1 VAAHPPRLT
10 TEVAWLRLR
19 NELASPCLR
28 VAERQAFDFQS
39 SLLVRRD
46 GGVVPARDV
55 PAKDSTEDVA
65 LTDALWRAATTQAR
79 RIVYALK
86 QSHAEI
92 YGRRLGVTELALITL
107 GAIERQLRRL
117 VISPVGG
124 KAILLVRPPHATTF
138 DTTVNDG
145 KTLGLHDLSLRHPEL
160 TWCTRVIYSAGEE
173 FP

>member
-1 VAAHPPRLT
+1 VWYRPGMYHLKTRPKA
-10 TEVAWLRLR
+10 LRWQMHSGGQPQRRPDGLCMR
-19 NELASPCLR
+19 
-28 VAERQAFDFQS
+28 S
-39 SLLVRRD
+39 S
-46 GGVVPARDV
+46 
-55 PAKDSTEDVA
+55 
-65 LTDALWRAATTQAR
+65 RATP
-79 RIVYALK
+79 K
-86 QSHAEI
+86 F